1 MYKIMNKH
9 AIGHQVLHKR
19 KGSKGWKQSLL
30 IYGNKTEY
38 YFEFIL
44 FTEQNESID
53 YGESLVLT
61 T

>member
-9 AIGHQVLHKR
+9 TISHQVLHKR
-19 KGSKGWKQSLL
+19 KSSKGWKQSLL
-30 IYGNKTEY
+30 IYGNKVEY

-53 YGESLVLT
+53 YGKSSALT